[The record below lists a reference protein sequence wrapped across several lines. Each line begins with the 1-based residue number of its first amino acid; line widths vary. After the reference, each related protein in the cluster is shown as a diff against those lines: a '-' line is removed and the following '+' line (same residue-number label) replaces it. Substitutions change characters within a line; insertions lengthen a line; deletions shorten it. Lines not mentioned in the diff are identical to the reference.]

1 MNNAEIPSP
10 ESVVMARR
18 WNDIRW
24 SQNFK
29 IVRDLRQRIYR
40 AARAG
45 DTRRV
50 RSLQRTMLKSRA
62 NRECSVRRVTQENAG
77 RLTPGTDK
85 LVVKTPEARTKLMR
99 ELETYEPWKA
109 QPVKRVFIPKANGK
123 RRPLGIPTILDRCMQ
138 AIVKNALEPEWEA
151 KFEPCSYGFR
161 PGRSCHDAIERIY
174 NNVRPTNNKK
184 WIVDADIKGAFDNI
198 QHNTIL
204 TAIKGFP
211 GQGLVKAWLK
221 AGIVEDERK
230 RKTERGTPQGGIISP
245 LLANIALHGM
255 EQAVGVTYGKQ
266 GDSYIVKGHRILI
279 RYADDFVILTNTEE
293 DAHKAKATIEQ
304 WLQEKGLAL
313 SEDKTSIRHISDGF
327 DFLGFTIRQY
337 RDRKMKTGYKLLITP
352 SKASVKTFTHRL
364 KTEWQA
370 LVGHN
375 VNVVVGRLNPILK
388 GWGYYF
394 RHSVASQVFHDIDVK
409 MFERAR
415 SWTRRSHHTK
425 SWKWRVDR
433 YFGQKQPGRTNKW
446 VFGRDQGHLI
456 QLQWI
461 PIKRHVMVKYDA
473 SPDDPTLRT
482 YWEEREK
489 RKSALLPT
497 KRWRELAKRQ
507 KGKCLHCHSS
517 LHNAE
522 ELHVHHIIP
531 KSKGGEDALSN
542 LALIHL
548 YCHQAI
554 HGTRTVLQ
562 IA

>member
-1 MNNAEIPSP
+1 MTDVEIPSQ
-10 ESVVMARR
+10 ENAVTARH
-18 WNDIRW
+18 WNDIQW

-62 NRECSVRRVTQENAG
+62 NRECSIRRVTQSNAG
-77 RLTPGTDK
+77 RLTPGIDK

-123 RRPLGIPTILDRCMQ
+123 RRPLGIPTVLDRCMQ
-138 AIVKNALEPEWEA
+138 AVVLNALEPEWEA
-151 KFEPCSYGFR
+151 RMEPCSYGFR

-174 NNVRPTNNKK
+174 NNVRPNAKK
-184 WIVDADIKGAFDNI
+184 RWIVDADIKGAFDNI
-198 QHNTIL
+198 QHETIL
-204 TAIKGFP
+204 KAIKGFP

-255 EQAVGVTYGKQ
+255 EQAVGVTYGKWR
-266 GDSYIVKGHRILI
+266 DTYIVKSQRILV
-279 RYADDFVILTNTEE
+279 RYADDFVILTDTEE
-293 DAHKAKATIEQ
+293 DAHEAKATIEK
-304 WLQEKGLAL
+304 WLQERGLAL
-313 SEDKTSIRHISDGF
+313 SEDKTSIRHISQGF

-337 RDRKMKTGYKLLITP
+337 ADRRTKTGWKLLITP
-352 SKASVKTFTHRL
+352 SKASVKAFTRRL
-364 KTEWQA
+364 KAEWHD

-375 VNVVVGRLNPILK
+375 VNMVVGRLNPILK

-394 RHSVASQVFHDIDVK
+394 RHSVAKQIFCDIDQK
-409 MFERAR
+409 MFEREMR
-415 SWTRRSHHTK
+415 WTKRSHNTK
-425 SWKWRVDR
+425 SWKWRVAR
-433 YFGQKQPGRTNKW
+433 YFGRKQPGRTDKW
-446 VFGRDQGHLI
+446 VFGGDKGHLI
-456 QLQWI
+456 KLQWI

-473 SPDDPTLRT
+473 SPDDPTLRA

-497 KRWRELAKRQ
+497 QRLRELAKRQ
-507 KGKCLHCHSS
+507 KGKCLRCHSS
-517 LHNAE
+517 LHNEE

-531 KSKGGEDALSN
+531 KSKGGENALSN
-542 LALIHL
+542 LALGSGLI
-548 YCHQAI
+548 
-554 HGTRTVLQ
+554 TNR
-562 IA
+562 